1 MTHMENQ
8 DTGAVS
14 GRMPDKQGVLV
25 QISQLFW
32 TCICSVKCVK
42 C

>member
-8 DTGAVS
+8 DIGAVS

-32 TCICSVKCVK
+32 ACICSVECVK